1 MQALAS
7 RALAAAIA
15 MALSGHVAAQVVVSQ
30 VYSGAGTGNGG
41 YIADFIELHNNNDA
55 AVSLNGWS
63 VHYAETGN
71 AWQRTPL
78 SGSIPAGGFYL
89 IRQRSGSGGRAL
101 PAANASGSISMAS
114 GSGKVALVAN
124 NLPLTGACPSG
135 VIDLVGY
142 GGVDCAEGGTPVAA
156 TANLLQSQLRKQNG
170 CTDTQSNAAD
180 FALGTTVARNTSSS
194 RYVCPPPPPLL
205 SVDAV
210 SQPEGH
216 LGTTPFVF
224 ELRLDRP
231 AGASGVDW
239 SAFSNG
245 GSATP
250 NVDYQAINLRG
261 RIEPGQTRASFTL
274 PVKGDGL
281 AETDETVSIQVK
293 VMQGA
298 VTANGD
304 YLNTQATILDDDT
317 GAPPPRMS
325 VTRVTRA
332 EGHSDYSAFE
342 FQLSLDR
349 PAGPGGVKWR
359 ASTIDGGS
367 ASAVED
373 YQALDLSGQIAEG
386 QSQAKFSLL
395 VRGDTR
401 SEQDE
406 TVKLRI
412 DIVSGATAGDSGGS
426 GGSQLD
432 TEASIVDDDPALTPI
447 HAIQGN
453 GERSPML
460 GRFVHVE
467 GIATAATAQGFFLQA
482 PPTEADADPQTS
494 EALFVRTAA
503 RPNATIVGWR
513 VRVSGTVDELYA
525 PGDHPQRGSMTAI
538 SGSPSVVAI
547 ASAQLPPTIGPQ
559 LLPEYLRGVTGYEA
573 IEGMRVMLAE
583 SLVVGATGDF
593 NYADDASA
601 SDGLFY
607 VADGPATQ
615 APPMREMGTHL
626 PALLNG
632 QPVGWLPYWD
642 GNPEVLGVDSD
653 ATGSQALD
661 VGIGARVL
669 GIVGPIDQRSG
680 RYTVI
685 QQGTAPIHVTVPAP
699 TLASIEPG
707 DEAMTPIDVAHYDLG
722 ALYDTISPPNSGQPA
737 LSPQAL
743 ELRLGKIAAGV
754 AGSLRLPDI
763 VAFSGF
769 ENAAL
774 LQRLADLSNQRA
786 VADGRADPLYRP
798 VSIDTPDPLQT
809 QIGFLVRSDQ
819 RLLAPRVVVER
830 SEQLGRDS
838 LIALPWGES
847 LPLFEQPPLAMD
859 VSVHGNRGRFD
870 ARVLLV
876 KLAAIAGSQADSRDG
891 ERLRLRRQAQAEFI
905 AQWTQQHQ
913 LGENALPLLLLG
925 DLQAYGF
932 SDAFTDPYGTMLGQP
947 ADPLWTL
954 VPGDGVDRVE
964 PNLIDPAALG
974 AASER
979 YSSIVEGSRQ
989 QLQHALVDERMVL
1002 ATDSVR
1008 VQHARINAGFPGFG
1022 RNLENTPV
1030 RGSDTDPLHVR
1041 LVPRSHADLN
1051 LWAGAPET
1059 ITAGQD
1065 IEYQVVLYNR
1075 GPDIAR
1081 GVGLG
1086 LAWSQA
1092 VDGVRVE
1099 TPPNWTCEPPRVE
1112 ADRTSTACTLAALA
1126 PDYHGQSEQFRV
1138 FVPTLAAQAGT
1149 GLSLAV
1155 SATSQAAERVPDDN
1169 AAQAT
1174 TQLTAPLP

>member
-15 MALSGHVAAQVVVSQ
+15 LALSGNAAAQVVVSQ

-41 YIADFIELHNNNDA
+41 YIADFIELHNNTDA

-63 VHYAETGN
+63 VHYAESGG
-71 AWQRTPL
+71 AWQRTSL
-78 SGSIPAGGFYL
+78 AGSIPAGGFYL

-101 PAANASGSISMAS
+101 PAANATGSVSMSSSA
-114 GSGKVALVAN
+114 GKVALVAN
-124 NLPLTGACPSG
+124 TLPLTAACPSG

-142 GGVDCAEGGTPVAA
+142 GSTDCAEGGTPVAA

-170 CTDTQSNAAD
+170 CADTQSNAAD
-180 FALGTTVARNTSSS
+180 FVLGTTVARNASST

-245 GSATP
+245 GSATSG
-250 NVDYQAINLRG
+250 VDYQAINLRG
-261 RIEPGQTRASFTL
+261 RIEPGQTRANFTL

-281 AETDETVSIQVK
+281 AEPDETVSIQVK

-359 ASTIDGGS
+359 ATMIDGGN
-367 ASAVED
+367 ATAVED
-373 YQALDLSGQIAEG
+373 YQPLDLSGQIAEG
-386 QSQAKFSLL
+386 QSQAKFSLM

-401 SEQDE
+401 SESDE
-406 TVKLRI
+406 TVKLRV
-412 DIVSGATAGDSGGS
+412 DILSGAIADDGAS
-426 GGSQLD
+426 SQLD
-432 TEASIVDDDPALTPI
+432 TEALIVDDDPALTPI
-447 HAIQGN
+447 HAIQGS

-467 GIATAATAQGFFLQA
+467 GIATAVVPQGFFLQS
-482 PPTEADADPQTS
+482 PPAEADADPQTS
-494 EALFVRTAA
+494 QAVFVRTAT
-503 RPNATIVGWR
+503 RPSETLVGWR

-525 PGDHPQRGSMTAI
+525 PGDHPLRGSMTAI
-538 SGSPSVVAI
+538 SGSPAVAAI
-547 ASAQLPPTIGPQ
+547 APAQLPPTIGPQ
-559 LLPEYLRGVTGYEA
+559 LLPEYWRGVTGYEA
-573 IEGMRVMLAE
+573 IEGMRVMLGE

-593 NYADDASA
+593 NYGAESSA

-615 APPMREMGTHL
+615 SPPMREMGTHL
-626 PALLNG
+626 PAMQNG
-632 QPVGWLPYWD
+632 QPIGWLPYWD

-653 ATGSQALD
+653 AAGSQTVD
-661 VGIGARVL
+661 IGIGARVI

-685 QQGTAPIHVTVPAP
+685 QQGSAQIHVSAPAPAP
-699 TLASIEPG
+699 TSIDAG

-722 ALYDTISPPNSGQPA
+722 GLYDAISPPNSGQPA
-737 LSPQAL
+737 VSPQAL

-786 VADGRADPLYRP
+786 VADGRGDPLYRP

-830 SEQLGRDS
+830 SQQLGRDS
-838 LIALPWGES
+838 LISLPWGES
-847 LPLFEQPPLAMD
+847 LRLFEQPPLAMD
-859 VSVHGNRGRFD
+859 VSVYGNRGRFD
-870 ARVLLV
+870 ARVVLI
-876 KLAAIAGSQADSRDG
+876 KLAPIAGSEADSRDG
-891 ERLRLRRQAQAEFI
+891 ERLRLRRHAQAEFI

-913 LGENALPLLLLG
+913 LDENALPLLLLG
-925 DLQAYGF
+925 DLQAHAF

-947 ADPLWTL
+947 GDPLWTL
-954 VPGDGVDRVE
+954 VPGDGVDLVE

-974 AASER
+974 VASER

-989 QLQHALVDERMVL
+989 QLQHALIDERMVL

-1008 VQHARINAGFPGFG
+1008 VQHARINAGFPGIA
-1022 RNLENTPV
+1022 RNLDNTPV
-1030 RGSDTDPLHVR
+1030 RGSDTDPLHLR
-1041 LVPRSHADLN
+1041 LVPRSWADLN
-1051 LWAGAPET
+1051 VGASAPET
-1059 ITAGQD
+1059 IAAGQEL
-1065 IEYQVVLYNR
+1065 EYQVVLYNR

-1092 VDGVRVE
+1092 VDGVRLE

-1112 ADRTSTACTLAALA
+1112 TDRTSTACSLAALA
-1126 PDYHGQSEQFRV
+1126 PEYHGQNEHFRV
-1138 FVPTLAAQAGT
+1138 FVPTLATQAGSA
-1149 GLSLAV
+1149 LSLAV
-1155 SATSQAAERVPDDN
+1155 SATSQAAEREPGDN